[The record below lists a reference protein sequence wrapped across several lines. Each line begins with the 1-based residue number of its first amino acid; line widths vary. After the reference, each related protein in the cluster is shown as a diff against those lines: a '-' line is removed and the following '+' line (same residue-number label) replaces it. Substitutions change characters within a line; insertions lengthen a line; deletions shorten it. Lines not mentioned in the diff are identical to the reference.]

1 MVVAHLQIYEDTLAR
16 CILHTRPP
24 ENFFFEHFLTPPG
37 ALAEQEL
44 SIMRAIYSETTVSI
58 NVRLQQFGGDELARD
73 VQASP
78 MMEIGE
84 LKDIAAELIGATGFG
99 VLSVALVAEGE
110 RLRDV
115 MESLVDCNIQ
125 DGTTITIVQVGSF
138 RDEDEYSWF
147 LAG

>member
-1 MVVAHLQIYEDTLAR
+1 
-16 CILHTRPP
+16 
-24 ENFFFEHFLTPPG
+24 
-37 ALAEQEL
+37 
-44 SIMRAIYSETTVSI
+44 
-58 NVRLQQFGGDELARD
+58 
-73 VQASP
+73 
-78 MMEIGE
+78 
-84 LKDIAAELIGATGFG
+84 AAELIGATGFG